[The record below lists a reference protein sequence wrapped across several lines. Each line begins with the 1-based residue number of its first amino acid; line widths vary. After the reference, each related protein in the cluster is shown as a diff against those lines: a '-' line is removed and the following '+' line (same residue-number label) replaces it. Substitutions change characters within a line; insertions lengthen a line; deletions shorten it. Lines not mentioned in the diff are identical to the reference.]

1 MNNYRTNCNNRR
13 VMPAS
18 SQCMQ
23 NYPAQRM
30 ETMQDNCRNR
40 VCNDMQNSRD
50 CDYNRTITGT
60 QNCQTGDCGCNDVQ
74 NNQTSNCS
82 CNEMQNNTQNNN
94 CNGKPSCNCSCNETQ
109 SNHCDGKEASCEQT
123 CTCSCTCTCSQNNQN
138 NSCGNNNVQN
148 EQDNHCNCSCNPSQ
162 NNHCDSMS
170 GSSAC
175 RPEPT
180 LCEFPIGMAYVPI
193 QQWRRL
199 YDICAAFRNGTLFQ
213 ELNLDFLGRR
223 CN

>member
-13 VMPAS
+13 VMPGC
-18 SQCMQ
+18 SQSMQ
-23 NYPAQRM
+23 NMHTQPVQRM
-30 ETMQDNCRNR
+30 ENMQENYRNR
-40 VCNDMQNSRD
+40 VCNEMQNNRD
-50 CDYNRTITGT
+50 CNRASNET
-60 QNCQTGDCGCNDVQ
+60 QNGQTNDCGCNDVQ
-74 NNQTSNCS
+74 NNQNANCN
-82 CNEMQNNTQNNN
+82 CDCKEMQSNQNNN
-94 CNGKPSCNCSCNETQ
+94 CDC
-109 SNHCDGKEASCEQT
+109 KEPSCEQN
-123 CTCSCTCTCSQNNQN
+123 CTCTCSQNAQN
-138 NSCGNNNVQN
+138 NNCGNSSAQN
-148 EQDNHCNCSCNPSQ
+148 GQDNNCNCNMPE
-162 NNHCDSMS
+162 
-170 GSSAC
+170 SSAC

>member
-13 VMPAS
+13 IMPGS

-23 NYPAQRM
+23 NMPNYPAQRM
-30 ETMQDNCRNR
+30 ENMQDNCRSR
-40 VCNDMQNSRD
+40 VCTDMQN
-50 CDYNRTITGT
+50 NRETECERSTNGT
-60 QNCQTGDCGCNDVQ
+60 QNCQTNNCGCSDIQ
-74 NNQTSNCS
+74 SGQ
-82 CNEMQNNTQNNN
+82 N
-94 CNGKPSCNCSCNETQ
+94 CNGSCTEIQSNQNNCKDEQSCNCSCNETQ
-109 SNHCDGKEASCEQT
+109 NNQNNNCECKEPH
-123 CTCSCTCTCSQNNQN
+123 CTCSCTCTCSCNH
-138 NSCGNNNVQN
+138 CENNNVQSD
-148 EQDNHCNCSCNPSQ
+148 QDNNCN
-162 NNHCDSMS
+162 MS
-170 GSSAC
+170 EYSAC

-180 LCEFPIGMAYVPI
+180 LCEFPIGMAYVPS

>member
-1 MNNYRTNCNNRR
+1 MNNYRTNCSNRR
-13 VMPAS
+13 VMPGC
-18 SQCMQ
+18 SQSMQNMQ
-23 NYPAQRM
+23 NYPTQRM

-50 CDYNRTITGT
+50 CDYNRTIMET
-60 QNCQTGDCGCNDVQ
+60 QTCPNSDCGCTDIQ
-74 NNQTSNCS
+74 NNQNTNCNCS
-82 CNEMQNNTQNNN
+82 CTCTETQSNQNNN
-94 CNGKPSCNCSCNETQ
+94 CECKEPSCEQSCNCSCNC
-109 SNHCDGKEASCEQT
+109 NN
-123 CTCSCTCTCSQNNQN
+123 SQNN
-138 NSCGNNNVQN
+138 CGNNNVQN
-148 EQDNHCNCSCNPSQ
+148 GQDNNCNCN
-162 NNHCDSMS
+162 MS
-170 GSSAC
+170 ESSAC

>member
-13 VMPAS
+13 VMPGS

-23 NYPAQRM
+23 NMPNYQAQRM
-30 ETMQDNCRNR
+30 ENMQDNCRSR
-40 VCNDMQNSRD
+40 VCMDMQS
-50 CDYNRTITGT
+50 NREAECERSTNGT
-60 QNCQTGDCGCNDVQ
+60 QNCK
-74 NNQTSNCS
+74 
-82 CNEMQNNTQNNN
+82 NN
-94 CNGKPSCNCSCNETQ
+94 CDCSCNETQ
-109 SNHCDGKEASCEQT
+109 NNQNHNCECKEPACEQNCT
-123 CTCSCTCTCSQNNQN
+123 CTCSCTCTCNNSQNNQDN
-138 NSCGNNNVQN
+138 N
-148 EQDNHCNCSCNPSQ
+148 
-162 NNHCDSMS
+162 CDTMPE
-170 GSSAC
+170 SSAC

-180 LCEFPIGMAYVPI
+180 FCEFPIGMAYVPI

>member
-1 MNNYRTNCNNRR
+1 MNNYRNNCNNRR
-13 VMPAS
+13 VMPGS

-23 NYPAQRM
+23 NMPNYHAQRM
-30 ETMQDNCRNR
+30 ETMQDNCRSR
-40 VCNDMQNSRD
+40 VCTDMQS
-50 CDYNRTITGT
+50 NRETECERSSNGT
-60 QNCQTGDCGCNDVQ
+60 QTCQTNNCGCNDIQ
-74 NNQTSNCS
+74 NNP
-82 CNEMQNNTQNNN
+82 NTN
-94 CNGKPSCNCSCNETQ
+94 CNCSCNETQ
-109 SNHCDGKEASCEQT
+109 NNQNNNCDCKEPQCEQN
-123 CTCSCTCTCSQNNQN
+123 CSCSCTCTCTCSCNDTQNNQN
-138 NSCGNNNVQN
+138 N
-148 EQDNHCNCSCNPSQ
+148 NCDTKPEY
-162 NNHCDSMS
+162 
-170 GSSAC
+170 SAC

>member
-13 VMPAS
+13 MMPGS
-18 SQCMQ
+18 SQCMPNMQ
-23 NYPAQRM
+23 PYPAQRM

-50 CDYNRTITGT
+50 CDYNLASNGT
-60 QNCQTGDCGCNDVQ
+60 QNCQTVDCGCNDVQ
-74 NNQTSNCS
+74 NSPNTNCNHS
-82 CNEMQNNTQNNN
+82 CWETQNNQNDN
-94 CNGKPSCNCSCNETQ
+94 CDC
-109 SNHCDGKEASCEQT
+109 KEPACEQN
-123 CTCSCTCTCSQNNQN
+123 CTCSCTCTCTCSQTNQN
-138 NSCGNNNVQN
+138 NNCGNNNVQ
-148 EQDNHCNCSCNPSQ
+148 SGQ
-162 NNHCDSMS
+162 NNNCTMPE
-170 GSSAC
+170 SSAC

-180 LCEFPIGMAYVPI
+180 LLEFPIGMAYVPI

>member
-13 VMPAS
+13 VMSGS
-18 SQCMQ
+18 SPCMPNMQ
-23 NYPAQRM
+23 NYHTQRM
-30 ETMQDNCRNR
+30 ENMQDNYHNR
-40 VCNDMQNSRD
+40 VCTDMQNSRETE
-50 CDYNRTITGT
+50 CERSSNGT
-60 QNCQTGDCGCNDVQ
+60 QNCQMNPCGCNDVQ
-74 NNQTSNCS
+74 RTPSCNNSS
-82 CNEMQNNTQNNN
+82 NEMQSNVNNTCECKEVACEQ
-94 CNGKPSCNCSCNETQ
+94 SCNCSCNH
-109 SNHCDGKEASCEQT
+109 SP
-123 CTCSCTCTCSQNNQN
+123 
-138 NSCGNNNVQN
+138 NNNCECNDTQN
-148 EQDNHCNCSCNPSQ
+148 KQECNCSCNESQTNQ
-162 NNHCDSMS
+162 NNNCTMS
-170 GSSAC
+170 ETSAC